1 MIPRQRIL
9 HHRETHDLPADF
21 AQRLKRFQE
30 ESGLSWSEIARRLGT
45 YPHTVWLWKEGK
57 SRPNPQHQ
65 KALVQLAESM
75 SRSAIYKRMQEGE
88 FPRPVRIGPT
98 AVRWRTSDIAAWMES
113 RPVAKGE
120 FDIPSA
126 VQSGP

>member
-1 MIPRQRIL
+1 MIVYRKACVIPRQRIL

-75 SRSAIYKRMQEGE
+75 GLGHL
-88 FPRPVRIGPT
+88 FIGPPG
-98 AVRWRTSDIAAWMES
+98 RLKIDL
-113 RPVAKGE
+113 RPATLRR
-120 FDIPSA
+120 A
-126 VQSGP
+126 RHN